1 MKKTEI
7 ITRLA
12 PTPSGY
18 LHRGNMYNFLLNWLF
33 ARQQGGKVLLRLD
46 DLDSDRAKPE
56 FVEAIFKDLE
66 ALGLDWDIGP
76 SGPDDFCRKW
86 SQKRR
91 TDRYVE
97 LIKILSDKGFTYV
110 CNCSRKS
117 LAEQGFSGDY
127 PGICRSKGLVFQE
140 DVTAVRFNRS
150 AFGADSGDP
159 VILRKEG
166 ISAYHIGSICDDID
180 YGITHV
186 FRGND
191 LKDSTQIQ
199 KELARA
205 AEIEVFETIQFHHH
219 ELLLD
224 AEGQK
229 LSKSGGNAARNQ
241 TESVITEFA
250 RWMGYSV
257 PEGATLKIQELLDF
271 PLSII

>member
-1 MKKTEI
+1 
-7 ITRLA
+7 
-12 PTPSGY
+12 
-18 LHRGNMYNFLLNWLF
+18 
-33 ARQQGGKVLLRLD
+33 
-46 DLDSDRAKPE
+46 
-56 FVEAIFKDLE
+56 
-66 ALGLDWDIGP
+66 
-76 SGPDDFCRKW
+76 
-86 SQKRR
+86 
-91 TDRYVE
+91 
-97 LIKILSDKGFTYV
+97 V

-140 DVTAVRFNRS
+140 DVSAVRFNRS
-150 AFGADSGDP
+150 AFGVDSGDP
-159 VILRKEG
+159 VVLRKEG

-191 LKDSTQIQ
+191 LKYSTQIQ
-199 KELARA
+199 KEIALA
-205 AEIEVFETIQFHHH
+205 AEIVAFDKIQFHHH

-224 AEGQK
+224 TEGQK

-241 TESVITEFA
+241 PDSLITEFA

-257 PEGATLKIQELLDF
+257 PEGATLKIQELMDF